1 MSVLLESRSHL
12 IWPAPCC
19 RRRRR
24 QPDLASCCP
33 HPLPGMLAVRQQ
45 SRGLARLAQLLQP
58 QLPLACAAVQQA
70 GWAQQPAA
78 ALHASAAQAA
88 LGGGGGITGWLTSK
102 VSGMMGAGEMEDLD
116 IVTFGDQIK
125 KARRLGSLTG
135 FVHGTAA
142 VNDSAAQGT
151 MRLFEQIIE

>member
-1 MSVLLESRSHL
+1 
-12 IWPAPCC
+12 
-19 RRRRR
+19 
-24 QPDLASCCP
+24 
-33 HPLPGMLAVRQQ
+33 MLALRQQ
-45 SRGLARLAQLLQP
+45 SRGLVRLAQLLPP

-78 ALHASAAQAA
+78 ALHGSAAQAA
-88 LGGGGGITGWLTSK
+88 AGAGGGITGWLTSK
-102 VSGMMGAGEMEDLD
+102 VSGMMGGGDLEDLD
-116 IVTFGDQIK
+116 LATFGDQVK
-125 KARRLGSLTG
+125 KARKLGSLTG

>member
-1 MSVLLESRSHL
+1 
-12 IWPAPCC
+12 
-19 RRRRR
+19 
-24 QPDLASCCP
+24 
-33 HPLPGMLAVRQQ
+33 MLAVRQQ

-102 VSGMMGAGEMEDLD
+102 VSGLMGAGEMEDLD